1 MLNHETLL
9 NNEEESKNF
18 AKILAQKL
26 SAGSVVLF
34 TGDLG
39 SGKTFLCR
47 EIIKYFCG
55 SNTEIISPTFN
66 ILQTYQATNFMIYHF
81 DLYRL
86 KSSEEIYELGIEDAL
101 QGNLC
106 LIEWPEIIEH
116 LLPEPLVR
124 INLQI
129 TLNNKRRCVTLPD
142 IAA

>member
-66 ILQTYQATNFMIYHF
+66 ILQTYQATNFTIYHF

-86 KSSEEIYELGIEDAL
+86 KSPAEIYELGIEDAL

-116 LLPEPLVR
+116 LLPKSLVR

-129 TLNNKRRCVTLPD
+129 TQDNKRRCIVNH
-142 IAA
+142 

>member
-1 MLNHETLL
+1 MLNREILL
-9 NNEEESKNF
+9 NNEEESKDF
-18 AKILAQKL
+18 ARSLAQNL
-26 SAGSVVLF
+26 RPDSVVLF

-55 SNTEIISPTFN
+55 SNTQVSSPTFN
-66 ILQTYQATNFMIYHF
+66 ILQTYQAPNFTIYHF

-86 KSSEEIYELGIEDAL
+86 KSPEEIYELGIEDAL

-116 LLPEPLVR
+116 LLPEPLIR

-129 TLNNKRRCVTLPD
+129 TSTGRKLWLKPSS
-142 IAA
+142 